1 MHEFQS
7 SFLLSNLHIGF
18 FLLLQTLCMLP
29 FDLGENKDAILSI
42 NTYLFYIHIQY
53 KENISLRKLFPFS
66 MINLLF
72 LQRGLPLILDFLYE
86 IYFRLVINLRLCTQE
101 KLEIFYRQSNID
113 SVKLFL
119 RQSGFSGFSQT
130 RKSYCIKINSLV
142 INSK

>member
-53 KENISLRKLFPFS
+53 QPKKTFS
-66 MINLLF
+66 F
-72 LQRGLPLILDFLYE
+72 FYDKS
-86 IYFRLVINLRLCTQE
+86 T
-101 KLEIFYRQSNID
+101 IFIERTSFN
-113 SVKLFL
+113 
-119 RQSGFSGFSQT
+119 SGFP
-130 RKSYCIKINSLV
+130 I
-142 INSK
+142 